1 MHKYIGLYIETVMSY
16 TQSRNIMVIEQTKLV
31 NCYGHSLT
39 KTLKPLLLKAYTN
52 SLSTYAGQSTELGV
66 YLSETPF
73 EVCRNY
79 DSATFFTLV
88 KYSPIVIVADDM
100 SVRLIDAPNKIVFN
114 VHLGENVFRD
124 ATIDR
129 ICDIE
134 RQYQTTKI
142 RSEIKKLLA
151 EFEPQSEIK
160 WYYFTSTLRKM
171 VRRHCRRMIIGM
183 LSKDI
188 KGEKT
193 ETKSS
198 NTNNSNT
205 SFV

>member
-1 MHKYIGLYIETVMSY
+1 MHKYIGLCIETVMCN
-16 TQSRNIMVIEQTKLV
+16 TLSRNIMVIEQSKLV
-31 NCYGHSLT
+31 NGYGSSLT

-52 SLSTYAGQSTELGV
+52 SLSAYAGQSTELGV
-66 YLSETPF
+66 YLSVTPF
-73 EVCRNY
+73 EERRNY
-79 DSATFFTLV
+79 DSASFFTLV
-88 KYSPIVIVADDM
+88 HYSPIVIVADDV

-114 VHLGENVFRD
+114 VHLGENVFKD

-142 RSEIKKLLA
+142 RSEVKKLLA

-171 VRRHCRRMIIGM
+171 VRKHCRRKIIAM

-188 KGEKT
+188 KGEKV
-193 ETKSS
+193 EVK
-198 NTNNSNT
+198 TNNNSIAT
-205 SFV
+205 IV

>member
-1 MHKYIGLYIETVMSY
+1 MHQYIGLYIETLMCNTRRSNV
-16 TQSRNIMVIEQTKLV
+16 MVIEQLKLV
-31 NCYGHSLT
+31 NGYGPSLT

-73 EVCRNY
+73 EVRRDY
-79 DSATFFTLV
+79 VTTSFYTLV
-88 KYSPIVIVADDM
+88 KFSPIVVVADDI

-114 VHLGENVFRD
+114 VHLGDNVFRD

-129 ICDIE
+129 ICEIE
-134 RQYQTTKI
+134 RQYQTTKN
-142 RSEIKKLLA
+142 RTEVKKLLA
-151 EFEPQSEIK
+151 EFQPQSEIK

-171 VRRHCRRMIIGM
+171 VRMHCRRKIIAM
-183 LSKDI
+183 LSRDI
-188 KGEKT
+188 KGEKDEVKT
-193 ETKSS
+193 SS
-198 NTNNSNT
+198 TNNTNT

>member
-1 MHKYIGLYIETVMSY
+1 MHQYIGLYIETVMSY
-16 TQSRNIMVIEQTKLV
+16 TLSRNIMVIEQTELV
-31 NCYGHSLT
+31 NGYGPCLT

-73 EVCRNY
+73 EERRNY
-79 DSATFFTLV
+79 HSASFFTLV
-88 KYSPIVIVADDM
+88 KYSPIVIVADDV
-100 SVRLIDAPNKIVFN
+100 SVSLIDAPNKIVFN
-114 VHLGENVFRD
+114 VHLGDNVFKD

-129 ICDIE
+129 ICAIE
-134 RQYQTTKI
+134 HQYQTTKT
-142 RSEIKKLLA
+142 RSEVKKLLA
-151 EFEPQSEIK
+151 KFEPQSEIK

-171 VRRHCRRMIIGM
+171 VRRHCRRKIIAM

-188 KGEKT
+188 KGEKAEVKT
-193 ETKSS
+193 SS
-198 NTNNSNT
+198 TNNTNT